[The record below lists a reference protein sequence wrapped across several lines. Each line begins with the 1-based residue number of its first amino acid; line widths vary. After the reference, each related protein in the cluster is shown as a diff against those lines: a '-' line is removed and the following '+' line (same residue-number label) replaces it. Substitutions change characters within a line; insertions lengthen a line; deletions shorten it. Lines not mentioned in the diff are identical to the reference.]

1 MAAVS
6 RKGAADI
13 LCVETSAPITLRPS
27 IADSPA
33 PHRSISSKS
42 LFSRPRSA
50 ATSAL
55 SGPIRMAHSVAV
67 EVDTHALQQHS
78 RLTGTHMNAVP
89 SRAAKP
95 DDDSNPSEF
104 EGEIREFIR
113 RDVAHLRRAVP
124 DGASEQAVTSINSLL
139 DRVSG
144 SSVTEID
151 GLIADLSNVREFLK
165 NEGERVQR
173 EIASYAQLS
182 QVAMTSVKIIA
193 ESMSQWKSQVS
204 DARLDRA

>member
-1 MAAVS
+1 MNAAPS
-6 RKGAADI
+6 RK
-13 LCVETSAPITLRPS
+13 L
-27 IADSPA
+27 
-33 PHRSISSKS
+33 
-42 LFSRPRSA
+42 
-50 ATSAL
+50 
-55 SGPIRMAHSVAV
+55 
-67 EVDTHALQQHS
+67 
-78 RLTGTHMNAVP
+78 
-89 SRAAKP
+89 
-95 DDDSNPSEF
+95 DDDQGPAEF

-113 RDVAHLRRAVP
+113 RDVSHLRRPQNEASGAAVNN
-124 DGASEQAVTSINSLL
+124 INSLL

-151 GLIADLSNVREFLK
+151 ALIADLRNVRDVLHS
-165 NEGERVQR
+165 EGERVQR

>member
-1 MAAVS
+1 
-6 RKGAADI
+6 
-13 LCVETSAPITLRPS
+13 
-27 IADSPA
+27 
-33 PHRSISSKS
+33 
-42 LFSRPRSA
+42 
-50 ATSAL
+50 
-55 SGPIRMAHSVAV
+55 
-67 EVDTHALQQHS
+67 
-78 RLTGTHMNAVP
+78 MNAAP
-89 SRAAKP
+89 SRAMKP
-95 DDDSNPSEF
+95 EDQQAPSEF

-113 RDVAHLRRAVP
+113 RDVAHLRRALP
-124 DGASEQAVTSINSLL
+124 EEAGEQAVTSINSLL

-151 GLIADLSNVREFLK
+151 SLIDDLSNVRDFLK

>member
-1 MAAVS
+1 
-6 RKGAADI
+6 
-13 LCVETSAPITLRPS
+13 
-27 IADSPA
+27 
-33 PHRSISSKS
+33 
-42 LFSRPRSA
+42 
-50 ATSAL
+50 
-55 SGPIRMAHSVAV
+55 
-67 EVDTHALQQHS
+67 
-78 RLTGTHMNAVP
+78 MNAVP
-89 SRAAKP
+89 SRKIE
-95 DDDSNPSEF
+95 DDQNPSEF

-113 RDVAHLRRAVP
+113 RDVAHRRRAVP
-124 DGASEQAVTSINSLL
+124 EGASDQAVTSINSLL

-151 GLIADLSNVREFLK
+151 SLIADLSNVRDFLK

-182 QVAMTSVKIIA
+182 QVAMTSVKIIG

>member
-1 MAAVS
+1 MNAAPS
-6 RKGAADI
+6 RKLA
-13 LCVETSAPITLRPS
+13 E
-27 IADSPA
+27 
-33 PHRSISSKS
+33 
-42 LFSRPRSA
+42 
-50 ATSAL
+50 
-55 SGPIRMAHSVAV
+55 
-67 EVDTHALQQHS
+67 DTQ
-78 RLTGTHMNAVP
+78 G
-89 SRAAKP
+89 
-95 DDDSNPSEF
+95 PSEF

-113 RDVAHLRRAVP
+113 RDVAQLRRS
-124 DGASEQAVTSINSLL
+124 GTEGSEQAAQNITSLL

-151 GLIADLSNVREFLK
+151 SLIADLRNVRDFLQT
-165 NEGERVQR
+165 EGERVQR

>member
-1 MAAVS
+1 
-6 RKGAADI
+6 
-13 LCVETSAPITLRPS
+13 
-27 IADSPA
+27 
-33 PHRSISSKS
+33 
-42 LFSRPRSA
+42 
-50 ATSAL
+50 
-55 SGPIRMAHSVAV
+55 
-67 EVDTHALQQHS
+67 
-78 RLTGTHMNAVP
+78 MNASP

-95 DDDSNPSEF
+95 EDSQGPSEF

-113 RDVAHLRRAVP
+113 RDVGHLRRALP
-124 DGASEQAVTSINSLL
+124 EGASEQAVSSINSLL

-151 GLIADLSNVREFLK
+151 GLIDDLSNVRDFLK

>member
-1 MAAVS
+1 M
-6 RKGAADI
+6 
-13 LCVETSAPITLRPS
+13 T
-27 IADSPA
+27 
-33 PHRSISSKS
+33 
-42 LFSRPRSA
+42 A
-50 ATSAL
+50 ATS
-55 SGPIRMAHSVAV
+55 RV
-67 EVDTHALQQHS
+67 T
-78 RLTGTHMNAVP
+78 
-89 SRAAKP
+89 KP
-95 DDDSNPSEF
+95 EENEGPSEF

-113 RDVAHLRRAVP
+113 RDVAHLRRAAP
-124 DGASEQAVTSINSLL
+124 DGTSEQAASSIHSLL